1 MNPGGSIKDRIVL
14 NMINDA
20 EQKGLLKKGDTIM
33 EPTSGNTGIALAM
46 VGAMKGYRVKV
57 MMPKSTSPSKIRMIA
72 AYGGEVILIEKEK
85 FGQIA
90 IEQIKQRAKEDEHLV
105 FLNQYENKMNPFAH
119 YTQTAEEIIEQME
132 GQSIDFLWR
141 VWEPVEQLLALA

>member
-46 VGAMKGYRVKV
+46 W
-57 MMPKSTSPSKIRMIA
+57 
-72 AYGGEVILIEKEK
+72 
-85 FGQIA
+85 GQ
-90 IEQIKQRAKEDEHLV
+90 
-105 FLNQYENKMNPFAH
+105 
-119 YTQTAEEIIEQME
+119 
-132 GQSIDFLWR
+132 
-141 VWEPVEQLLALA
+141 